1 MNNSSLTVGWMLAG
15 ITETSS
21 LRQYHLASVR
31 LRSAVCAQA
40 LTQRGCVVAVGEKF
54 PAGLD
59 VIMVGKIGS
68 DQVSTRA
75 EHWIQELRRL
85 RKLGTC
91 VVVDYTD
98 HHLSQSGELAR
109 FYRDLLQMAHALV
122 VPSQA
127 MSNMARSLF
136 QGCIEVIP
144 EPLEVSITPWVPRNS
159 AGITRALWFGHGSN
173 LPYLIEF
180 LLNWDSRNPGI
191 FIDLYSNREAL
202 QALARQNIRLPHG
215 VRVDASA
222 WSLAAVQEA
231 AKLADICILPAGLDD
246 PRKAGASA
254 NRLLTALALGLPVA
268 ADLLPA
274 YSDFKD
280 YFVDIRSPEFS
291 NFLSDFQAQGD
302 RVRAAQTQV
311 LPAFER
317 TLIEER
323 WYSFLSRLSNDAR
336 N

>member
-1 MNNSSLTVGWMLAG
+1 MKSLELVAGWMLAG
-15 ITETSS
+15 VTDVAE
-21 LRQYHLASVR
+21 LDQHHLASVR
-31 LRSAVCAQA
+31 LRSAVCIRA
-40 LTQRGCVVAVGEKF
+40 LKHRRCCGLVGEGFAKN
-54 PAGLD
+54 LD
-59 VIMVGKIGS
+59 VILIGKIGS
-68 DQVSTRA
+68 DQVGIRA
-75 EHWIQELRRL
+75 EKWIKELRRL
-85 RKLGTC
+85 RSQGTR
-91 VVVDYTD
+91 VVIDYTD
-98 HHLSQSGELAR
+98 HHLSGKGLLGQ
-109 FYRDLLQMAHALV
+109 FYRDLFQMADALV

-127 MSNMARSLF
+127 MRTLVRSLF
-136 QGCIEVIP
+136 QEHIEVIP
-144 EPLEVSITPWVPRNS
+144 EPLEVPITPWASRVPS
-159 AGITRALWFGHGSN
+159 GLTRALWFGHGTN

-180 LLNWDSRNPGI
+180 LLDWDQRYPDI
-191 FIDLYSNREAL
+191 FVDLYSNREAL
-202 QALARQNIRLPHG
+202 QALARQNIQLPPG
-215 VRVDASA
+215 VRVDASV

-231 AKLADICILPAGLDD
+231 AKLAEFCILPAGLDD

-291 NFLSDFQAQGD
+291 DFLSDFQAQGD
-302 RVRAAQTQV
+302 RVRTAQTQV

-317 TLIEER
+317 TFIEER